1 MSERPADLAFR
12 RRVSLLQAVAVR
24 VEQFLLEPAQPAAP
38 REPAAAPRPY
48 PVVAVV
54 AVAPRCGVTTVAR
67 ALAATLAVRHAEG
80 VAAVAGAFRAGPPLA
95 APAARSLARRV
106 ESVAGGR
113 ARAAGRLCL
122 CDGADAVALVAG
134 VRAHAPVVLEVPYG
148 SRPHELVSLADA
160 VLVVSGPQSE
170 PALAVLVAATI
181 GRVGPPPL
189 LVLNRGGWDE
199 EASWDF
205 VLPDSRPAARAA
217 HAGYA
222 PRGWLGRAVEDLAAR
237 IG

>member
-1 MSERPADLAFR
+1 MSERPDLALR
-12 RRVSLLQAVAVR
+12 GRASLLQAVALR
-24 VEQFLLEPAQPAAP
+24 VEEFLLEPARPAAP
-38 REPAAAPRPY
+38 IEPATAPRPY

-80 VAAVAGAFRAGPPLA
+80 VAAVAGPFRTGPPLA
-95 APAARSLARRV
+95 APAARALARQV
-106 ESVAGGR
+106 EAVAGGR

-148 SRPHELVSLADA
+148 SAAHDPVSLADA

-170 PALAVLVAATI
+170 PSLAVVVAATI
-181 GRVGPPPL
+181 GRAGPPPL
-189 LVLNRGGWDE
+189 LVLNRATAE
-199 EASWDF
+199 EAAAWDV
-205 VLPDSRPAARAA
+205 VLPDCRPAARAA

-222 PRGWLGRAVEDLAAR
+222 PRGWLGRAVEELAAR
-237 IG
+237 VG